1 MSKIRAALLLLPL
14 ALVVSVLEAQPSSR
28 VAIVYTGRSLGAL
41 GSLRAQQEHELL
53 TEVAVADSLPFKL
66 VSHLAWRAPGIVIF
80 LPSEEPRGDEL
91 AEILAARDSAEA
103 VENVAAMISAN
114 VLMLQDPWR
123 PAPDLLAM
131 IDRNPRRA
139 RDFADL
145 VRTRVRASRLR
156 TSRGDRAIII
166 EREGA
171 IWPADVAG
179 FTAGEMNRVDVL
191 DTRLFELPLNLGEL
205 GPRAAL
211 LQRVRSDPEVPAD
224 VVITADL
231 GHQNADV
238 GLDRA
243 ARARVDFTA
252 LRALGYTML
261 VPFEFELGL
270 GAAEL
275 AAVSGEFPDL
285 RLLASNVTAAD
296 SALFAKRLLVERG
309 GARIGLIGLVSNSVR
324 DRLPR
329 SALAGFTFSSPVA
342 AARREVA
349 ALQAEGATAIV
360 VLSNMSAPENAQVA
374 EEVTGIDAIVADLPS
389 TTAPEARRVR
399 VELPDRPYVRPSAA
413 ALIARSV
420 AGGIG
425 VGRLNLEFTAASASD
440 AAHLRAVEHRLTM
453 VTDATPADT
462 ALVRRLSAMASRNR
476 QPRGELMFPAFVDLA
491 DRHPQLRGFDAITAQ
506 GRMSKAMWEAFLAR
520 LLRQRGTAEVAVL
533 RRLDHFPPLIGKLHE
548 HEITEWLWTEEE
560 VVVLDLPGS
569 DLLALLRDD
578 ARGELATSGIDR
590 ATGTIA
596 GRPVDPGSFYRV
608 ATTDI
613 LYEGARSRFFGRAR
627 RVRREFEVTPS
638 GMLRASARG
647 SRVAIKPWVFGELQ
661 RVRRVARGE
670 AQIDTIAQMLA
681 PDPRYEPLFS
691 FVFQRPTLW
700 VSTNT
705 VSTREGYGN
714 VPESRIIGDNAWVAG
729 ASGRFVASYDRQ
741 RAAVDI
747 GLGMAFAEQHVS
759 AASGD
764 RIVES
769 ADDIKLDVTLRQSSA
784 ARGRRV
790 QPFVRALFDTEF
802 SPTVNASTGVQN
814 PRQLSLRG
822 VSGLLVAPTE
832 RWVRAEFA
840 AVLENDYG
848 RPNPQVGLQLR
859 ADYERP
865 LGVAGRRREF
875 GRVLYRMT
883 NDLTYFFPA
892 PLDTDANLS
901 LRYNQIHDIVVP
913 LVDEL
918 SLAVSADLLF
928 FQGKMPGSRTL
939 GTASQ
944 LRVGITYDR
953 LWKPRYQPFL

>member
-1 MSKIRAALLLLPL
+1 MTRAAVL
-14 ALVVSVLEAQPSSR
+14 ALVIALAAPALAAQPARR
-28 VAIVYTGRSLGAL
+28 VSIVYTGRSLGAL
-41 GSLRAQQEHELL
+41 GSLRSQQEHELL
-53 TEVAVADSLPFKL
+53 TEVAVADSLSFKL

-91 AEILAARDSAEA
+91 AEIVAARDSAEA
-103 VENVAAMISAN
+103 VEDVPALISAN
-114 VLMLQDPWR
+114 VLLLQDPWR
-123 PAPDLLAM
+123 PVPDLLAM

-139 RDFADL
+139 RDFGDM

-156 TSRGDRAIII
+156 TARGHRAIII

-171 IWPADVAG
+171 VWPRDISG
-179 FTAGEMNRVDVL
+179 FSVGEMNRVDLL
-191 DTRLFELPLNLGEL
+191 DSRVFELPLNLGEL
-205 GPRAAL
+205 GPRATLLRQVREDTTRPAAL
-211 LQRVRSDPEVPAD
+211 I
-224 VVITADL
+224 ITADL

-252 LRALGYTML
+252 LRALGYTVL

-270 GAAEL
+270 GTAEL
-275 AAVSGEFPDL
+275 AAVAREFPAL
-285 RLLASNVTAAD
+285 RLLASNVAAGEGTP
-296 SALFAKRLLVERG
+296 FAPHLLVVG
-309 GARIGLIGLVSNSVR
+309 GQARIGLIGLVSGSVR

-329 SALAGFTFSSPVA
+329 SALAGLQFESPVE

-349 ALQAEGATAIV
+349 ALQAAGATAIIA
-360 VLSNMSAPENAQVA
+360 LSNMSAPENALVA
-374 EEVTGIDAIVADLPS
+374 EEVPGIDAMVADLP
-389 TTAPEARRVR
+389 TTMAPESRRVR
-399 VELPDRPYVRPSAA
+399 VELPSRPYVRPGAA

-420 AGGIG
+420 ASGIA
-425 VGRLNLEFTAASASD
+425 VGRLDLEFAAPSPSGAV
-440 AAHLRAVEHRLTM
+440 HLAAVEHGLAL

-462 ALVRRLSAMASRNR
+462 ALVHRLTALASRDR
-476 QPRGELMFPAFVDLA
+476 QPRGELVFPAFVDLA
-491 DRHPQLRGFDAITAQ
+491 ERHPGLRGFDAITEQ
-506 GRMSKAMWEAFLAR
+506 GRMSKPMWEAFLAR
-520 LLRQRGTAEVAVL
+520 LLRTRGTAEVAVL

-548 HEITEWLWTEEE
+548 NEIGEWLWTEEE
-560 VVVLDLPGS
+560 IVVLDLPGS

-590 ATGTIA
+590 VSGTIA
-596 GRPVDPGSFYRV
+596 GRPVDPASFYRV

-613 LYEGARSRFFGRAR
+613 LYEGARARFFGRAR
-627 RVRREFEVTPS
+627 RVRREFEVS
-638 GMLRASARG
+638 AAGMLRARAG
-647 SRVAIKPWVFGELQ
+647 APRVALKPWVFGELQ
-661 RVRRVARGE
+661 RVRRIARGE
-670 AQIDTIAQMLA
+670 AQIDTIAAMLA

-714 VPESRIIGDNAWVAG
+714 VPESRIVGDNAWVAG
-729 ASGRFVASYDRQ
+729 ASGRFVASLDR
-741 RAAVDI
+741 RVVAVDV
-747 GLGMAFAEQHVS
+747 GLGLAFAEQHVS
-759 AASGD
+759 AGTGN
-764 RIVES
+764 RVVES
-769 ADDIKLDVTLRQSSA
+769 ADDIKVDVTLRPSSA
-784 ARGRRV
+784 VRGRWL

-802 SPTVNASTGVQN
+802 SPTLNAGSGARN

-822 VSGLLVAPTE
+822 VSGLLLAPTD
-832 RWVRAEFA
+832 RWLRAEFA

-848 RPNPQVGLQLR
+848 RPNPQLGLQLR

-865 LGVAGRRREF
+865 LGMAGRRREL
-875 GRVLYRMT
+875 GRVVYRLT

-901 LRYNQIHDIVVP
+901 LRYNQIHDVVVP

-918 SLAVSADLLF
+918 SLAVSADVLF
-928 FQGKMPGSRTL
+928 FRGKLPGSRSV